1 MSKRKIAYIS
11 GGILLAPVVLVI
23 LLAVALYIPPVQR
36 WAVDKACAWAEE
48 ETGYRVKIGEVRLA
62 FPLDLRLG
70 DVKAQD
76 NEGDTLLLCNE
87 LKLSVPV
94 WPLLKC
100 QVDVDA
106 FTLDKAYVNT
116 KGLIGDTHFKGSVGR
131 MEATTHGFQWKNNRI
146 DVLKALMN
154 DADLLVWLTDTAKT
168 DTTPSAPWFIDIARA
183 DINHSRIRFA
193 LPGETETVNL
203 LTSKT
208 TALGG
213 CIDTGKELY
222 SLKDLSLLS
231 SDLRLTLPGDTTT
244 VALALSKA
252 TAREAYADLKAP
264 RYGLTNLNL
273 QTTKL
278 RYADIGYY
286 EALGLQLDSVSY
298 ADDRLTAAARL
309 HTDHSELQ
317 AGIILPVSALSHGAT
332 DNLTAWVDGTL
343 HPLDV
348 KHIAVDML
356 PREYA
361 DLIPDEPLTLYAKAS
376 GTINNLNVHDLR
388 MHMPSLARLT
398 ASGTLK
404 DIAEDW
410 RRGDLKVDVTTAQG
424 MGRIVEYFAG
434 DAVRIPSGTHL
445 FGTTQFKGLD
455 DFTGDLRLAAA
466 GGEAQM
472 KGHVNLKS
480 EDYNLTATT
489 QHLPLKAFVPD
500 LATSPLTGQIE
511 AQGHRFNPLEK
522 GSTLHAKVNI
532 RALSYDIYPIDNTRL
547 VANMKDGKANVQ
559 FDMQNRMLQGE
570 GTMRADLNES
580 PLLPSQE
587 GGDGNSDMALDMD
600 ACITEFNPRAI
611 GLMSDTL
618 TVGATFRANLRASSD
633 FKRISSQGTLA
644 DICFISSDTLA
655 QARDLHYDIVLR
667 PDMTHALVNS
677 GDLDLSLEAQDD
689 ISHIV
694 SKAKAFYDEMM
705 DEMSRKEVNQSRLT
719 AMLPALQLSLEAKQS
734 NPLTALLNMKGYTL
748 RGLSMRLDSSPQEGL
763 SGWARTGMFDVGAL
777 RLDTVYMDLSQDSTG
792 LRLAACIDNFRK
804 ENPNRFTATM
814 DGYALSNGAGADL
827 VFTDEKGKTGM
838 KLGVQAEV
846 QEEGVNVSFYP
857 EHPII
862 AYRRFTLN
870 EDNYVFLGKDST
882 LRAGIDLLADDGT
895 GLKVYGEPNAEG
907 DNDIT
912 VSINRLNLGELSSV
926 LVWMPPLSGYLSGD
940 FHLTDANKTLSA
952 MATVETQD
960 FCYDGVNIGQLGSEI
975 IYLPK
980 KGGEHYAEAYLQYA
994 DEEVLEAK
1002 GSYFQEGEGSFVG
1015 DVHLNRLPLTLANA
1029 FLTGT
1034 GLELEGSSEGDF
1046 HAEGP
1051 LSTPVMNGELTFNE
1065 AHAKM
1070 PLYSVDFKMDPRP
1083 VEIRNSRLTFKDY
1096 ALHSSGNNPLTIN
1109 GDVDASDL
1117 SNIGVDL
1124 KLKTTD
1130 FELFNTPKNKLSVVF
1145 GKLYA
1150 NMAATV
1156 HGTLNDLSVK
1166 GNLDVLD
1173 KTNATYILRDS
1184 PVSANDEFA
1193 DLVTF
1198 TNFKDSTLVQSEPA
1212 RSTAV
1217 DLNMALNISDAA
1229 KFHCLL
1235 SEKGDSYV
1243 DLMGGGNLGLRY
1255 TKQGQTLLTGR
1266 YTIEEGEMKYQLP
1279 VIPLRTFTIT
1289 QGSYVEF
1296 TGDMLNPTLAI
1307 KATENTRASVTEDGA
1322 QRSVRFIAGVDISQT
1337 LNNMGL
1343 EFTLEAP
1350 DDGTI
1355 QNELA
1360 AMTPLQRNK
1369 TAVALMATGMYMTDD
1384 LSSLTSGFKG
1394 SNALNMF
1401 LQNSIQ
1407 SIAGNALGTVD
1418 VNFDVGSNTTQTGG
1432 TTTDYSFQFAKRFW
1446 GDRIAVILGGK
1457 VSTGAEASNT
1467 AASIIDNISV
1477 EYRLDK
1483 GATRYVRLFY
1493 DRSAHDALEG
1503 NLMETGAGLVLRR
1516 KTNKLG
1522 ELFLFKNPK

>member
-11 GGILLAPVVLVI
+11 GGILLAPVVLVV
-23 LLAVALYIPPVQR
+23 LLAVALYLPPVQR

-70 DVKAQD
+70 EVTARD
-76 NEGDTLLLCNE
+76 NVGDTLLLCDE
-87 LKLSVPV
+87 LTLSVPV
-94 WPLLKC
+94 RPLFDC
-100 QVDVDA
+100 RVDVDG
-106 FTLDKAYVNT
+106 FKLSQAYINT

-146 DVLKALMN
+146 DGLKALMN
-154 DADLLVWLTDTAKT
+154 DADLLVWLTDTAKK

-193 LPGETETVNL
+193 LPGETETVDL

-213 CIDTGKELY
+213 SIDTGKELY

-244 VALALSKA
+244 ATLVLSKA

-278 RYADIGYY
+278 RYADIGYNN
-286 EALGLQLDSVSY
+286 ALGLQLDSVSY
-298 ADDRLTAAARL
+298 ANDKLTAAAKV
-309 HTDHSELQ
+309 HTDHSQLQ
-317 AGIILPVSALSHGAT
+317 AGIILPVNALSHGT
-332 DNLTAWVDGTL
+332 PDRLTVWADGTL

-348 KHIAVDML
+348 KQIAGKAL

-361 DLIPDEPLTLYAKAS
+361 DLIPNEPLALYAKVS
-376 GTINNLNVHDLR
+376 GNMADLKVHDLR
-388 MHMPSLARLT
+388 MQMPSLARLT
-398 ASGTLK
+398 ASGNLK

-410 RRGDLKVDVTTAQG
+410 RRGEIKLDMTTASG
-424 MGRIVEYFAG
+424 IGNIVKHFAG

-445 FGTTQFKGLD
+445 SGTTSFKGLD
-455 DFTGDLRLAAA
+455 DFTGNLRLQAA
-466 GGEAQM
+466 GGDANV
-472 KGHVNLKS
+472 KGHVNLKG
-480 EDYNLTATT
+480 EDYNLTASTR
-489 QHLPLKAFVPD
+489 HLPLNAFVPG
-500 LATSPLTGQIE
+500 LATTPLTATIE
-511 AQGHRFNPLEK
+511 AMGHRFNPLEK
-522 GSTLHAKVNI
+522 GSTLHAKANI
-532 RALSYDIYPIDNTRL
+532 RSLRYDVYPLDNTRL
-547 VANMKDGKANVQ
+547 VADVKSGQANVK
-559 FDMQNRMLQGE
+559 FNMQNRMMQGDGLLQ
-570 GTMRADLNES
+570 ADLNDFGKPGSE
-580 PLLPSQE
+580 
-587 GGDGNSDMALDMD
+587 MACFAD
-600 ACITEFNPRAI
+600 ACIDEFNPRAI
-611 GLMSDTL
+611 GLMEDTL
-618 TVGATFRANLRASSD
+618 TVGATFRATLRASSD
-633 FKRISSQGTLA
+633 FKRISCQGSLA

-655 QARDLHYDIVLR
+655 RARDLTYDIALR
-667 PDMTHALVNS
+667 PDLTHALINS
-677 GDLDLSLEAQDD
+677 GDLNVSLEAPDD
-689 ISHIV
+689 ISHII
-694 SKAKAFYDEMM
+694 SKGQSFYDELM
-705 DEMSRKEVNQSRLT
+705 DEMSRKEIDQPRLT
-719 AMLPALQLSLEAKQS
+719 GMLPTLQLNVEAAES
-734 NPLTALLNMKGYTL
+734 NNPLTAFAKMKGYTL
-748 RGLSMRLDSSPQEGL
+748 RGLSMNLNSSPADGL
-763 SGWARTGMFDVGAL
+763 SGWARTGRFDVGSL
-777 RLDTVYMDLSQDSTG
+777 QLDTIYVDLSQDSTG
-792 LRLAACIDNFRK
+792 VRLAACVDNFRK
-804 ENPNRFTATM
+804 ENPNRFTATL
-814 DGYALSNGAGADL
+814 DGYALSSGAGADL
-827 VFTDEKGKTGM
+827 HFMDEKGKTGV
-838 KLGVQAEV
+838 KLGVQAEI
-846 QEEGVNVSFYP
+846 QDEGFNVHFYP
-857 EHPII
+857 ENPII

-870 EDNYVFLGKDST
+870 DDNFLFLGKDST

-912 VSINRLNLGELSSV
+912 VSVNRLNLGELSSI

-940 FHLTDANKTLSA
+940 FHLTDANNILSA

-960 FCYDGVNIGQLGSEI
+960 FSYDSVNIGHLGSEI

-980 KGGEHYAEAYLQYA
+980 KGGEHYAEAYLSYE

-1015 DVHLNRLPLTLANA
+1015 DVHLNQMPLSLINA
-1029 FLTGT
+1029 FLAGT
-1034 GLELEGSSEGDF
+1034 GLELSGRSEGNF

-1051 LSTPVMNGELTFNE
+1051 LSAPVMNGALNFSD
-1065 AHAKM
+1065 AHALM
-1070 PLYSVDFKMDPRP
+1070 PLYSVDFKMDTQP
-1083 VEIRNSRLTFKDY
+1083 VNIRDSRLNFKEF
-1096 ALHSSGNNPLTIN
+1096 ALRSAGNTPLTVN

-1117 SNIGVDL
+1117 GDIGVNL
-1124 KLKTTD
+1124 RLKTNN
-1130 FELFNTPKNKLSVVF
+1130 FEVFNTPKNKLSVVF

-1150 NMAATV
+1150 DMDATV
-1156 HGTLNDLSVK
+1156 KGSLNDLGVK
-1166 GNLDVLD
+1166 GNINILD

-1184 PVSANDEFA
+1184 PVSVDDEFA

-1198 TNFKDSTLVQSEPA
+1198 TNFKDSTLVVKEASKG
-1212 RSTAV
+1212 TAV
-1217 DLNMALNISDAA
+1217 DLNMAINISDAA

-1243 DLMGGGNLGLRY
+1243 DVMGGGDLGLRY
-1255 TKQGQTLLTGR
+1255 NRQGQMLLTGR
-1266 YTIEEGEMKYQLP
+1266 YTIEEGEMKYELP

-1296 TGDMLNPTLAI
+1296 TGDMMNPTLAI
-1307 KATENTRASVTEDGA
+1307 KATENTRASVNEDGA

-1350 DDGTI
+1350 DDGNI

-1407 SIAGNALGTVD
+1407 SIAGNALGSVD
-1418 VNFDVGSNTTQTGG
+1418 LNFDVGSNTTQTGG

-1503 NLMETGAGLVLRR
+1503 NLMETGAGLVLRK

-1522 ELFLFKNPK
+1522 ELFLFRR